1 MKHTVHFSDLCFNRL
16 VDAQKELDETKSKSA
31 TTLLAT
37 EDEILQLKAE
47 WVIQSNTAM
56 IYSFSDTKRVLFC

>member
-1 MKHTVHFSDLCFNRL
+1 MKHTITFSALCFNRL
-16 VDAQKELDETKSKSA
+16 VDAQMELDETKSKSA

-47 WVIQSNTAM
+47 WVIQSNSGGT
-56 IYSFSDTKRVLFC
+56 YSFSDAIYVLFC

>member
-1 MKHTVHFSDLCFNRL
+1 MQ
-16 VDAQKELDETKSKSA
+16 AQRELDETKSKSA

-47 WVIQSNTAM
+47 
-56 IYSFSDTKRVLFC
+56 